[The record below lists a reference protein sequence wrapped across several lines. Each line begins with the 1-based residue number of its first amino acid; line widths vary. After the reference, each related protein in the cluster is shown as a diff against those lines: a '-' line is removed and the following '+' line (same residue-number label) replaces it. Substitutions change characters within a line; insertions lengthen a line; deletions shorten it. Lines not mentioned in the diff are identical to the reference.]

1 MQVVLLMSLSPCFS
15 CIAMGCVS
23 SGDNFYHK
31 MGSKIVVGNV
41 HFCADLVYVVLPVFE
56 GHNIYEASS

>member
-1 MQVVLLMSLSPCFS
+1 
-15 CIAMGCVS
+15 MGCVS

-41 HFCADLVYVVLPVFE
+41 YLVLSVFE
-56 GHNIYEASS
+56 GHNIYEASSWNYGMVIYLLT

>member
-1 MQVVLLMSLSPCFS
+1 MQVVFLMSLSPCFC

-41 HFCADLVYVVLPVFE
+41 YFCAYLVYVVLSVFE